1 MSPVGIATPSR
12 DSALAR
18 TLIVARKEVTDTLRD
33 RRTAMVTLLTAIA
46 AGPLFLVLIFNLI
59 ASQADRARDLK
70 LPVIGRE
77 HAPALAAYL
86 ERQQATLS
94 AAPADYE
101 AQIRS
106 GDIDVVL
113 VIDAKFASDV
123 ADGKPGTVRLVYDRS
138 RDRARPSIEQAES
151 LLRGYNR
158 LWGEQRLVLRGV
170 AGSVASPLNVEN
182 VDLATPQQSGA
193 LVLFLVAYYGLFASV
208 MGGMAVAL
216 DITAGER
223 ERQSL
228 EPLLTTPVRPLE
240 LVAGKW
246 AAVALFDAL
255 VVLLTLSGFYV
266 TLAFAPLP
274 AVGVPFLFGAREF
287 VRFLIVLVP
296 MIALM
301 PAILLYVGSRARAYK
316 EAQTNVS
323 VLLFIVSLLPVVQL
337 FLQRKEP
344 SWIAL
349 VPVSAQYSL
358 LNFALRGEALPA
370 AQLALSYAV
379 PLALAA
385 IALAAVARL
394 LSRESILAGR

>member
-1 MSPVGIATPSR
+1 VSPVGIATPSR

-59 ASQADRARDLK
+59 ANQADRARDLK

-113 VIDAKFASDV
+113 AIDAKFASDV

-296 MIALM
+296 MIVLM

-385 IALAAVARL
+385 IALTAVARL